1 MTLFLYNYIIK
12 IYSKDK
18 AKNMAQSFIFKPNEA
33 EAKTFELLFERFG
46 GFTSFVRKMAQTN
59 GYKPLPSLKE
69 VSKKVKAVNIKEY
82 EEFSGA
88 DGENLD

>member
-1 MTLFLYNYIIK
+1 
-12 IYSKDK
+12 
-18 AKNMAQSFIFKPNEA
+18 MAQTFIFRPNEA
-33 EAKTFELLFERFG
+33 EAVSFNLFFQQFG
-46 GFTSFVRKMAQTN
+46 GFSSFVRKMSQTQ

-69 VSKKVKAVNIKEY
+69 VSKKVKAANLKDY